1 MTRSAWPTRWPLVA
15 ALVVALIP
23 AVVGI
28 MAQAS
33 PASGAELLMFEE
45 RGCVWCRRW
54 DAEVGVAYPK
64 TLEGRRAPLHRID
77 IHAARPP
84 DLALSAPVRATP
96 TFVLV
101 EDGREI
107 GRITGYPG
115 ADFFWGMLEGLMAK
129 LEPEAPVAKPK
140 GERAASVRQPRQGAL
155 PLDPT
160 KGGALGTLI

>member
-1 MTRSAWPTRWPLVA
+1 MRKPMSTCSQWLL
-15 ALVVALIP
+15 ALMILACLSTASV
-23 AVVGI
+23 
-28 MAQAS
+28 QA
-33 PASGAELLMFEE
+33 AELLMFEE
-45 RGCVWCRRW
+45 QGCVWCRRW

-64 TLEGRRAPLHRID
+64 TPEGRRAPLRRVD
-77 IHAARPP
+77 IHGPKPA
-84 DLALSAPVRATP
+84 DIALTAPVRATP